1 MIGAQTLKV
10 KTFNR
15 HLIARAHK
23 TSGNKRSIISVLMLT
38 SMVDMFSLLVIFLLQ
53 SFATSPELV
62 MVSKNMVLPTAAQ
75 LQETKD
81 APVLAIGVD
90 EITLDQKLVGK
101 TQDLL
106 KDPEPLLAKLASLRE
121 QWQKTHP
128 DDEFKGEINIQAHRD
143 ISSHIISMFLA
154 HLPSQAYSS
163 AQLVVVAGGGR

>member
-15 HLIARAHK
+15 HLITRALK
-23 TSGNKRSIISVLMLT
+23 ASFAKRSVIGALMLT

-62 MVSKNMVLPTAAQ
+62 MVTKNMVLPQARQ

-81 APVLAIGVD
+81 APVLSIGVD
-90 EITLDQKLVGK
+90 EITLDQKLIGK
-101 TQDLL
+101 TQELL
-106 KDPEPLLAKLASLRE
+106 RDPEPLLGRLATLRE
-121 QWQKTHP
+121 QWQRTHP
-128 DDEFKGEINIQAHRD
+128 NEEFKGEINIQAHKD
-143 ISSHIISMFLA
+143 LSSHIISQFLA

-163 AQLVVVAGGGR
+163 AQLIVVAGGAR